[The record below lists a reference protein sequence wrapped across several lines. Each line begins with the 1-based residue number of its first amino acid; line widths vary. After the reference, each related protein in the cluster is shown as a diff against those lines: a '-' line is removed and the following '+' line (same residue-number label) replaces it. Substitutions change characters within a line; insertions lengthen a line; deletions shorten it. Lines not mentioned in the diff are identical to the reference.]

1 MTGLSVWLFAGI
13 PVLVV
18 LAVGSLVAGVGLGTY
33 AFFSAN
39 LPDIPDLRA
48 YRPKTVSTFF
58 AEDDTPIGIFYREKR
73 FPVAVG
79 DIPPHVVQA
88 FLAAEDARFFSHPGV
103 DWLGVAR
110 ALIKNIQAKD
120 YAQGASTIT
129 QQVTRNFVLTL
140 EDPLKAKEKKLS
152 RKIREAILSFRLEK
166 TLSKQEILG
175 LYLNEIYLGRSAYG
189 VESAARTYFGK
200 NCSGLTVAEAALL
213 AGLVASPSKFSPAR
227 SVEAALERR
236 SIVLATML
244 RNNFISPDQYEQA
257 LQEKPQ
263 FREELPNPYQR
274 APYFAEA
281 VRQYIVEKYGEERLL
296 NEGLQVMTTCDLNLQ
311 NIAAEALE
319 NGVIEW
325 EKRQRRPTGL
335 AQRLTAQ
342 EAKAFLASGH
352 DASYKVGDTVK
363 ALVIKN
369 NTPSQR
375 KKGEPVS
382 HEQDCALALPGDLQF
397 RATLTSPIPYRPNDL
412 LEFRVTSAGGSKLS
426 LQPET
431 LPPVEGAVV
440 CIENR
445 TGYVRALVG
454 GLDFE
459 RSRFNRAHQAKR
471 QPGSSFKPFVYAAAL
486 QWAYYSPY
494 SMIVDEP
501 IAVVINPR
509 DQEWV
514 PMNSD
519 HQFLGPITFRQA
531 LAQSRNVATVK
542 LLMDV
547 GIDATIHTARGMG
560 IVSPLGKNLSISLG
574 AAEVTPLELTSAY
587 TVFPN
592 LGMKVA
598 PVLVKKVLDRFG
610 RVLED
615 NTSEPL
621 AISQEALAVEEATEW
636 LRNRALLPE
645 PEQDSLAAGQN
656 QAHRG
661 PEALFAKRLGLMR
674 KDLSSGV
681 EEEDASDHL
690 SIESLLA
697 SPRGVAPAVVRRR
710 PEPKRALSPQTA
722 YLMTSILRDVC
733 VSGTGAAARRLGR
746 RDLAGKTGTTDDCT
760 DAWFVGF
767 NPRYTA
773 GVWIG
778 YDAKVSLGKAEYG
791 ARAALP
797 VWMAFMKEA
806 LAGQPVEG
814 YPAPPGLVFHE
825 ANVRAP
831 RSDTIALLEAGPD
844 LAAHLPAKAISPVD
858 AIFASSG
865 VALSEPFGYSGDMG
879 PGYAPA
885 AGPRRFPGQFIAG
898 PLGQP
903 EGYFGGY
910 VPSFYP
916 GMIRVLSPTGETLG
930 HAPYSFDERGRA
942 MVHREGFTPSHV
954 DSYDSDHDQDERPD
968 RWRGAE
974 SEQATAGGEAFL
986 PRAARFFRDLGNFFQ
1001 LSPPTGRFR

>member
-1 MTGLSVWLFAGI
+1 MTGLSVWLFAGL
-13 PVLVV
+13 PV
-18 LAVGSLVAGVGLGTY
+18 LAVLALGSLITGTGLGTY
-33 AFFSAN
+33 LLFSAN

-48 YRPKTVSTFF
+48 YRPKTVSTFY
-58 AEDDTPIGIFYREKR
+58 AEDGTPIGIFYREKR
-73 FPVAVG
+73 FPVAVD
-79 DIPPHVVQA
+79 DIPPHVVHA

-129 QQVTRNFVLTL
+129 QQVTRNFVLAL

-200 NCSGLTVAEAALL
+200 NCQDLSVAEAALL

-227 SVEAALERR
+227 NIDAALERR

-244 RNNFISPDQYEQA
+244 RNSFITQTQYEEA
-257 LQEKPQ
+257 LKEKPH

-281 VRQYIVEKYGEERLL
+281 VRQYIVEKYGEQRLL
-296 NEGLQVMTTCDLNLQ
+296 NEGLQVMTTCDLTLQ
-311 NIAAEALE
+311 NKAAEALE
-319 NGVIEW
+319 KGVTEW

-335 AQRLTAQ
+335 VQRLTAQ
-342 EAKAFLASGH
+342 EAKAFLAGGN
-352 DASYKVGDTVK
+352 DAAYKAGDAVR

-375 KKGEPVS
+375 KKGEAAS
-382 HEQDCALALPGDLQF
+382 HEHDCTLALPGNLQF
-397 RATLTSPIPYRPNDL
+397 GAKLTSPIPYRPNDL
-412 LEFRVTSAGGSKLS
+412 LEFKVTSAQEGKLS
-426 LQPET
+426 LEPET
-431 LPPVEGAVV
+431 MPPVQGAVV

-459 RSRFNRAHQAKR
+459 RSRFNRAYQAKR

-486 QWAYYSPY
+486 QWGYYSPY
-494 SMIVDEP
+494 STIVDEP
-501 IAVVINPR
+501 IAVVIDPR

-547 GIDATIHTARGMG
+547 GLDATIQTARGMG

-592 LGMKVA
+592 LGMRVA
-598 PVLVKKVLDRFG
+598 PVLVKKVVDRFG
-610 RVLED
+610 KVLED
-615 NTSEPL
+615 NTAEPL
-621 AISQEALAVEEATEW
+621 AITPEVLATEEATEW
-636 LRNRALLPE
+636 LQERAFVPE
-645 PEQDSLAAGQN
+645 QEQDSFDPDQE
-656 QAHRG
+656 QAPRG
-661 PEALFAKRLGLMR
+661 PVAPLARPLGR
-674 KDLSSGV
+674 IHEELSPRV
-681 EEEDASDHL
+681 EEEETAGGL

-697 SPRGVAPAVVRRR
+697 SPRGITPAAVRRR

-778 YDAKVSLGKAEYG
+778 YDAKVSLGKGEYG

-806 LAGQPVEG
+806 LAGQPMEG
-814 YPAPPGLVFHE
+814 YPVPPGLVFHE
-825 ANVRAP
+825 GSLRAA
-831 RSDTIALLEAGPD
+831 RGDVTALLESGPD
-844 LAAHLPAKAISPVD
+844 LAAHLPTKTISPVD
-858 AIFASSG
+858 AVFAPASG
-865 VALSEPFGYSGDMG
+865 FPNPAFGYSGQMG
-879 PGYAPA
+879 PGFAPA
-885 AGPRRFPGQFIAG
+885 MGPRRFPGQAMAG
-898 PLGQP
+898 PPGQL
-903 EGYFGGY
+903 EGYFGGH
-910 VPSFYP
+910 VASFDPS
-916 GMIRVLSPTGETLG
+916 MIRVLSPTGETLG

-942 MVHREGFTPSHV
+942 MVHREYFTPSHV
-954 DSYDSDHDQDERPD
+954 ESYESDREPDERPD
-968 RWRGAE
+968 RSRRAG
-974 SEQATAGGEAFL
+974 SEQDVESGEAFL
-986 PRAARFFRDLGNFFQ
+986 PRAARFLRDLGNFFQ
-1001 LSPPTGRFR
+1001 VSPPTGRFR